1 MGSLLLENHAGSNP
15 AAERNCN
22 VRFFS
27 AAEFFYGVEH
37 MDRKDY
43 YEHYQSNLQLLDC
56 EMEQVK
62 IAAQQAI
69 GEKAWLEKMHR
80 DQNQIATTDNRIKAC
95 TRLYTFLLCSW
106 FEARLLKML
115 YENSSVAFTDQEI
128 TTIRS
133 NQPNYKQMNQKW
145 KESFSI
151 AVCRSYGFSYIPNT
165 DYTSQFVNGSIDQRN
180 YSTVCSFF
188 SDIADAIK
196 IRNRLGH
203 GQWDVQFNCNNTNV
217 ANYSFFTEYDNVQKL
232 NMLKQAFNE
241 IAEIINSYVTYK
253 DKQNPNFNALIE
265 KRINNVFQIKTR
277 IQNSDFEKYARQ
289 LEKLHARKVEISKQ
303 N

>member
-1 MGSLLLENHAGSNP
+1 
-15 AAERNCN
+15 
-22 VRFFS
+22 
-27 AAEFFYGVEH
+27 

-43 YEHYQSNLQLLDC
+43 YVHYQANLQLLDC
-56 EMEQVK
+56 EMDQVK
-62 IAAQQAI
+62 IATQQAI

-80 DQNQIATTDNRIKAC
+80 DPKQIATTDNRIKAC

-128 TTIRS
+128 AMIRS
-133 NQPNYKQMNQKW
+133 KLPHYNEMNQKW

-151 AVCRSYGFSYIPNT
+151 AVCRSYGFAYAPNT
-165 DYTSQFVNGSIDQRN
+165 DYTSQFVNGSVEQRN
-180 YSTVCSFF
+180 YSVVCSFF
-188 SDIADAIK
+188 ADIADAIT

-203 GQWDVQFNCNNTNV
+203 GQWDIQFNGNNTNV
-217 ANYSFFTEYDNVQKL
+217 ANYSFFTEYDNIQKL
-232 NMLKQAFNE
+232 SMLKQAYNE
-241 IAEIINSYVTYK
+241 IAEIISSYVTYK
-253 DKQNPNFNALIE
+253 DKHTSNFDTLIE

-277 IQNSDFEKYARQ
+277 IQNSDFEKYIHQ

-303 N
+303 NQTSN

>member
-1 MGSLLLENHAGSNP
+1 
-15 AAERNCN
+15 
-22 VRFFS
+22 
-27 AAEFFYGVEH
+27 

-43 YEHYQSNLQLLDC
+43 YNHYQSNLQLLDC

-62 IAAQQAI
+62 TAAQQAI
-69 GEKAWLEKMHR
+69 GEKAWLKKKHR
-80 DQNQIATTDNRIKAC
+80 DQNQIATTDYKIKAC

-128 TTIRS
+128 ATIRS
-133 NQPNYKQMNQKW
+133 DQPRYKEMNQKW

-151 AVCRSYGFSYIPNT
+151 AVCRSYGFSYAPNT
-165 DYTSQFVNGSIDQRN
+165 DYTSQFVNGSVEQKN
-180 YSTVCSFF
+180 YLAVCSFF
-188 SDIADAIK
+188 TDISDAIT

-203 GQWDVQFNCNNTNV
+203 GQWAIQFNKRNTNV
-217 ANYSFFTEYDNVQKL
+217 ANYSFFTKYDNIQKL

-253 DKQNPNFNALIE
+253 DKHAANFNALIE
-265 KRINNVFQIKTR
+265 KRINKVFQIRTR
-277 IQNSDFEKYARQ
+277 IQNSDFDKYARR
-289 LEKLHARKVEISKQ
+289 LEELHARKVEISKQ
-303 N
+303 NKTSN

>member
-1 MGSLLLENHAGSNP
+1 
-15 AAERNCN
+15 
-22 VRFFS
+22 
-27 AAEFFYGVEH
+27 

-43 YEHYQSNLQLLDC
+43 YKHYQSNLQLLDC

-69 GEKAWLEKMHR
+69 GEKAWLEKLHR
-80 DQNQIATTDNRIKAC
+80 DQKQIAATDNRIKAC

-128 TTIRS
+128 ATIRS
-133 NQPNYKQMNQKW
+133 KQPNYGEMNQKW

-151 AVCRSYGFSYIPNT
+151 AVCRSYGFAYTPNT
-165 DYTSQFVNGSIDQRN
+165 DYTSQFVNGSVEQRN
-180 YSTVCSFF
+180 YTTVCSFF
-188 SDIADAIK
+188 ADIADAIT

-203 GQWDVQFNCNNTNV
+203 GQWDVQFNGSNTNV
-217 ANYSFFTEYDNVQKL
+217 ANYSFFTEYDNIQKL

-241 IAEIINSYVTYK
+241 IAEIINSYVTDK
-253 DKQNPNFNALIE
+253 DKYTSNFNVLIE

-303 N
+303 NKTSN

>member
-1 MGSLLLENHAGSNP
+1 
-15 AAERNCN
+15 
-22 VRFFS
+22 
-27 AAEFFYGVEH
+27 
-37 MDRKDY
+37 MDRSDY
-43 YEHYQSNLQLLDC
+43 YGHYQANLQLLDC

-62 IAAQQAI
+62 AAAQQAI
-69 GEKAWLEKMHR
+69 GEKAWLEKKHR
-80 DQNQIATTDNRIKAC
+80 DQTQIATTANRVKAC

-128 TTIRS
+128 ATIRS
-133 NQPNYKQMNQKW
+133 NQPHYKEMNQKW

-151 AVCRSYGFSYIPNT
+151 AVCRSYGFSYAPAT
-165 DYTSQFVNGSIDQRN
+165 DYTSSFANGSVEQR
-180 YSTVCSFF
+180 YYTTVCSFF
-188 SDIADAIK
+188 SDIAEAIT

-203 GQWDVQFNCNNTNV
+203 GQWDIQFNGSNTNV
-217 ANYSFFTEYDNVQKL
+217 ANYAFFTEYDNIQKL

-241 IAEIINSYVTYK
+241 IAEIINCYVTNK
-253 DKQNPNFNALIE
+253 DKHTSNFHAHIE

-289 LEKLHARKVEISKQ
+289 LERLHARKVELSKQ

>member
-1 MGSLLLENHAGSNP
+1 
-15 AAERNCN
+15 
-22 VRFFS
+22 
-27 AAEFFYGVEH
+27 

-43 YEHYQSNLQLLDC
+43 YEHYQSNLELLDC

-62 IAAQQAI
+62 TAAQQAI
-69 GEKAWLEKMHR
+69 GEKAWLETMHR
-80 DQNQIATTDNRIKAC
+80 DQKQIAKTDYRIKAC

-128 TTIRS
+128 ATIRS
-133 NQPNYKQMNQKW
+133 NQPRYKEMNQKW

-151 AVCRSYGFSYIPNT
+151 AVCRGYGFSYAPNT
-165 DYTSQFVNGSIDQRN
+165 DYTAQFVNGSVEQRC

-188 SDIADAIK
+188 SDIADAIT

-203 GQWDVQFNCNNTNV
+203 GQWDVQFNGSNTNV
-217 ANYSFFTEYDNVQKL
+217 ANYSFFTEYDNIQKL

-253 DKQNPNFNALIE
+253 DKHVSNFNALIE
-265 KRINNVFQIKTR
+265 KRINKVFQIRTR
-277 IQNSDFEKYARQ
+277 IQNSDFEKYVQR

-303 N
+303 NNTSN

>member
-1 MGSLLLENHAGSNP
+1 
-15 AAERNCN
+15 
-22 VRFFS
+22 
-27 AAEFFYGVEH
+27 

-62 IAAQQAI
+62 TAAQQAI

-80 DQNQIATTDNRIKAC
+80 DENQIATIGNNIKAC

-128 TTIRS
+128 VTIRS
-133 NQPNYKQMNQKW
+133 NQPNYKKMNQKW

-165 DYTSQFVNGSIDQRN
+165 DYTSQFVSGSIDQRN

-188 SDIADAIK
+188 SDIADAIT

-203 GQWDVQFNCNNTNV
+203 GQWDVQFNSNNTNV
-217 ANYSFFTEYDNVQKL
+217 ANYSFFTKYDNIQKL

-241 IAEIINSYVTYK
+241 IAEIINSYVIYK
-253 DKQNPNFNALIE
+253 DKHNPNFNTLIE
-265 KRINNVFQIKTR
+265 KRINNVSQIKTR
-277 IQNSDFEKYARQ
+277 IQNSDFEKYVLQ
-289 LEKLHARKVEISKQ
+289 FEKLHARKVEISKQ
-303 N
+303 NKTSN

>member
-27 AAEFFYGVEH
+27 GAEFFYGVEH

-43 YEHYQSNLQLLDC
+43 YEHYQANLQLLDC
-56 EMEQVK
+56 EMDQVK
-62 IAAQQAI
+62 IAAQRAI

-80 DQNQIATTDNRIKAC
+80 DENQIATIDNNIKAC

-128 TTIRS
+128 DTIRS
-133 NQPNYKQMNQKW
+133 DNPNYRKMSQKW

-151 AVCRSYGFSYIPNT
+151 SVCRSYSFSYNPNI

-180 YSTVCSFF
+180 YSTVCSLF
-188 SDIADAIK
+188 SDIDDAIK

-203 GQWDVQFNCNNTNV
+203 GQWEVQFNCNNTNV
-217 ANYSFFTEYDNVQKL
+217 ANYSFFTKYDNIQKL
-232 NMLKQAFNE
+232 TMLKHVFNE

-253 DKQNPNFNALIE
+253 DKRNPNFNALIE
-265 KRINNVFQIKTR
+265 KRINNVCQIKTR
-277 IQNSDFEKYARQ
+277 IQNSDFEKYACKF
-289 LEKLHARKVEISKQ
+289 EKLHARKVEISKR